1 MDRLFGFDKPSDQ
14 KGLALVAT
22 IYNPA
27 ELAVIKTVLDDAEI
41 PFLAK
46 DRGSGGMVKV
56 VMGFSVYGTDI
67 FVREQDAEVAMA
79 LLSPAEDDGEEG
91 DNND

>member
-1 MDRLFGFDKPSDQ
+1 MFGFDKPSDQ

-46 DRGSGGMVKV
+46 DRGAGGMVKV

-67 FVREQDAEVAMA
+67 FVREEDKEVALA
-79 LLSPAEDDGEEG
+79 LLTPADDAQEEE
-91 DNND
+91 NDD

>member
-46 DRGSGGMVKV
+46 DRGSGGMVKI

-67 FVREQDAEVAMA
+67 FVREQDREVALA
-79 LLSPAEDDGEEG
+79 LLSPVEGNEEREENDD
-91 DNND
+91 

>member
-1 MDRLFGFDKPSDQ
+1 MDRFFGLDSASEQ

-27 ELAVIKTVLDDAEI
+27 ELAVIQTVLNDAEI

-46 DRGSGGMVKV
+46 DRGAGGMMKV
-56 VMGFSVYGTDI
+56 VMGYSVYGTDI
-67 FVREQDAEVAMA
+67 FVREEDAEVAME
-79 LLSPAEDDGEEG
+79 LLSPAEGIEEQDD
-91 DNND
+91 